1 MEPIRIFDDE
11 LAGAFEAF
19 LQDQEGVRGVKL
31 NRKCRCIVITYNP
44 DILTA
49 DCLVKTV
56 EKLSPDAM
64 LQLYQAGHRHGN
76 SLSHESGEPGGT
88 DESRGSHDAHESGI
102 LSWLPLTL
110 SSAAVALG
118 AVSESAL
125 VPWFVVG
132 ASIPI
137 FSRAFKALIAR
148 RGKPNV
154 DVLDASATAV
164 LTLRGQFNTAAAMVW
179 LVSLGDFIRDT
190 TVQHSHRAIEKLF
203 DGLDQF
209 AWVVRNGRKIQIKVA
224 QIRVGDDVVVYPGE
238 LIPVDGTVLVGKA
251 TVDQKILTGESMPV
265 EKEEGNY
272 VYAGTVV
279 REGKLYIRAEK
290 VGAETTKS
298 KIVQLVNNA
307 PIRETRVQN
316 YAEHFADRF
325 VPWSFLAA
333 GVSLAVTGN
342 TGTTAS
348 LLIVDYGT
356 GIRVAAPTT
365 VLSSMAKAARHGILI
380 KGGRYLEVLSEVDTI
395 VFDKT
400 GTLTIGEPEV
410 VEIIPYGR
418 KKITPE
424 QILALAAAAE
434 ARLTHPVAE
443 AITRAAQQR
452 GIAIPDRE
460 SSEYSI
466 GLGIEASVGGSTVLV
481 GCHRFMALKKIN
493 IGRTA
498 KDIQRMNGRAAAP
511 LFVALD
517 GRLVGLLIYTDPIRP
532 EASSVIQVLR
542 RRGVKNLIMLTGDHP
557 AIAGKVAK
565 TLGIDRF
572 VADVFPKEKAEVVKA
587 LQREGH
593 RVAVVGDGIND
604 TPALVQADV
613 GIAVKGGADVAM
625 ETAHVS
631 FLEGNLWKIPQA
643 IDIARESTRLIRQNW
658 KINFYPNTGAIA
670 LALIGAIGPIA
681 TTVISNGSAIVA
693 SLNALRPMVNSSTP
707 CDGALVYGDSP
718 LKPDRYNGNGHNGN
732 GHNDPSLKMAMS
744 LS

>member
-1 MEPIRIFDDE
+1 
-11 LAGAFEAF
+11 
-19 LQDQEGVRGVKL
+19 
-31 NRKCRCIVITYNP
+31 
-44 DILTA
+44 
-49 DCLVKTV
+49 
-56 EKLSPDAM
+56 
-64 LQLYQAGHRHGN
+64 
-76 SLSHESGEPGGT
+76 
-88 DESRGSHDAHESGI
+88 
-102 LSWLPLTL
+102 
-110 SSAAVALG
+110 
-118 AVSESAL
+118 
-125 VPWFVVG
+125 
-132 ASIPI
+132 
-137 FSRAFKALIAR
+137 
-148 RGKPNV
+148 
-154 DVLDASATAV
+154 
-164 LTLRGQFNTAAAMVW
+164 
-179 LVSLGDFIRDT
+179 
-190 TVQHSHRAIEKLF
+190 
-203 DGLDQF
+203 
-209 AWVVRNGRKIQIKVA
+209 
-224 QIRVGDDVVVYPGE
+224 
-238 LIPVDGTVLVGKA
+238 
-251 TVDQKILTGESMPV
+251 
-265 EKEEGNY
+265 
-272 VYAGTVV
+272 
-279 REGKLYIRAEK
+279 
-290 VGAETTKS
+290 
-298 KIVQLVNNA
+298 
-307 PIRETRVQN
+307 VQN

-333 GVSLAVTGN
+333 GASLAVTGN